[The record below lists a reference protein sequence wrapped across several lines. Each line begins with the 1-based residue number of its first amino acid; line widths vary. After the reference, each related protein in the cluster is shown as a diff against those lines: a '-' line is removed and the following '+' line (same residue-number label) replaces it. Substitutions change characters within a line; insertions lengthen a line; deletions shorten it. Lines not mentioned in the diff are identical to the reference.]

1 MNFENGSA
9 SAHMVSKVTGEMTK
23 SPPSSFVGAE
33 LTNDR
38 KTKGMGTNPFL
49 ENKANK
55 KSSIMKDFL
64 F

>member
-1 MNFENGSA
+1 
-9 SAHMVSKVTGEMTK
+9 MVSKVTGEMTK